1 MLVFSEVVE
10 MRRAVQRLRQSAPQR
25 GQQRAQLAA
34 PRARPQ
40 RHRRRYTHLY
50 VLRTLRQLAQLRDHL
65 LLFTFITSTTN
76 YTCGRFLSKKSL
88 VFKTDSKSKSNK
100 LQGQIT
106 KMLKTSIA
114 LLRLRGSSL

>member
-50 VLRTLRQLAQLRDHL
+50 VLCTLRQLAQLRDHL

-76 YTCGRFLSKKSL
+76 YTCGRFLSKKVWFLRQTVNRNLIS
-88 VFKTDSKSKSNK
+88 SSGR
-100 LQGQIT
+100 LQ
-106 KMLKTSIA
+106 KC
-114 LLRLRGSSL
+114 